1 MQALLKEFKKYFSL
15 KKLYYAI
22 IVTLCV
28 RSSSEVVTKQK
39 KTKYVDAKRIL
50 GSSGQ
55 AQSCDSKSKPIA

>member
-1 MQALLKEFKKYFSL
+1 VFE
-15 KKLYYAI
+15 LYYAI

-28 RSSSEVVTKQK
+28 RSSYEVITKK

-55 AQSCDSKSKPIA
+55 AQSCDSKSNPIA